1 MKPSS
6 SPSESAEPAPGETP
20 GAASSGLFDGVLAR
34 GDVRE
39 IVGDRAFLQAMLD
52 FEAALATASA
62 EAGRV
67 DDGDARAIA
76 EACRAESFDVSRL
89 GVQAADTGNPVVPML
104 DALRAMLPPSAAEA
118 MHRGVTSQ
126 DVIDTATMAVAGR
139 AIEAIALDLASAA
152 DAAARLANEHR
163 ATLMPGRTLLQR
175 ATPVTFGLKAAVWG
189 TALDRAESRLAEVR
203 RDGLALQ
210 LGGATGTLDALW
222 PDGEAIAAA
231 MAERLGLA
239 VPVLPWHTDRTRIA
253 ELAGALG
260 EAAGAAAKPAV
271 DVVLLAQS
279 ELGEVREGAPGR
291 GGSSAIPGKA
301 NPVAAVSALGSA
313 RRASALVGELLAAGV
328 HELERAAGAWHAEW
342 LPLREL
348 LIATGSAAS
357 WIADCLGALV
367 VDPER
372 MLDNLRGDDSPD
384 PDAEAR
390 VVAACEALVQRALDA
405 HEDRRRGRAAP

>member
-1 MKPSS
+1 MKPSF
-6 SPSESAEPAPGETP
+6 SPSEPLDPSAP
-20 GAASSGLFDGVLAR
+20 GLFDAVLAR
-34 GDVRE
+34 GDVRG

-52 FEAALATASA
+52 FEAALALASA
-62 EAGRV
+62 GAGRV

-76 EACRAESFDVSRL
+76 AACRAGSFDLSAL
-89 GVQAADTGNPVVPML
+89 GRQAADTGNPVVPML
-104 DALRAMLPPSAAEA
+104 DALRAMVGPTAAEA
-118 MHRGVTSQ
+118 LHRGATSQ
-126 DVIDTATMAVAGR
+126 DVIDTATMLVAGSALV
-139 AIEAIALDLASAA
+139 AIGGDLRTAA
-152 DAAARLANEHR
+152 DAAARLANDHR
-163 ATLMPGRTLLQR
+163 ATLMTGRTLLQR
-175 ATPVTFGLKAAVWG
+175 ATPVTFGLKAAMWC
-189 TALDRAESRLAEVR
+189 TALDRAEARLALVR
-203 RDGLALQ
+203 RDVLALQ

-222 PDGEAIAAA
+222 PDGEAIATA

-239 VPVLPWHTDRTRIA
+239 VPLLPWHTDRTRIA

-271 DVVLLAQS
+271 DVVLLAQT
-279 ELGEVREGAPGR
+279 ELGEVREGTPGR

-301 NPVAAVSALGSA
+301 NPIAAVSALASA
-313 RRASALVGELLAAGV
+313 RRAPGLVAELLSAGV

-357 WIADCLGALV
+357 WIANCLGALV
-367 VDPER
+367 VDPDR
-372 MLDNLRGDDSPD
+372 MLANLREDDPPD

-405 HEDRRRGRAAP
+405 HSEREP